1 MNFYSLLFVAIVIAT
16 TGKYTK
22 RTAPMSMNLFSL
34 LQHLCSNVRAYLLIS
49 YFHQLDSAYVDYEKD
64 GKTKWKCELAEAVV
78 NTTVFMAKEDAEKAC
93 NTDPKC
99 KYIENEDCSGTEGY
113 AICTSLKENS
123 KSCVLVK
130 QGYYLKIL
138 IFSKSPL

>member
-1 MNFYSLLFVAIVIAT
+1 MNFYWLLFVTIVVAA

-22 RTAPMSMNLFSL
+22 RTAPMSMFLFSL
-34 LQHLCSNVRAYLLIS
+34 LQQKCLNVRINLLIT
-49 YFHQLDSAYVDYEKD
+49 YLYQLDSAYVAYEKD
-64 GKTKWKCELAEAVV
+64 GKTKWKCELAEAVL

-138 IFSKSPL
+138 IFSNSPL